1 VKVCIISTESIPTPP
16 SGYWGGIEAVCWD
29 LCEAL
34 SELGHDVSLV
44 ARPGSKCP
52 PNGFL
57 LETFPDVPDK
67 LGADERHF
75 NAYKGF
81 VADFDGVVHDHTN
94 GKKACTIHMDVLNTF
109 HWCQDPYT
117 VRYRN
122 ISAVSYAHAKWLLQ
136 HMPPDFQ
143 EVQVVH
149 HGIKAERFIY
159 QEEKKDHYLFFSV
172 IGAYKGAFD
181 ALKLAKETGV
191 KIVFAGRDGD
201 ATEAV
206 KNSGL
211 PNVTYV
217 GEVSNEKRAELM
229 SEAKALIFPTGAFG
243 KADWLEV
250 FGFVQLETLASG
262 TPVISS
268 NNGACPE
275 IIENGKTGF
284 TCKNY
289 EEMKQVVKENSVEDI
304 NPQTCRHVTET
315 QFSSE
320 RMAKDYVK
328 LYERILSG
336 EDW

>member
-1 VKVCIISTESIPTPP
+1 LISTENLPTPP
-16 SGYWGGIEAVCWD
+16 TGWWGGIEAVCWD
-29 LCEAL
+29 LCQAL

-52 PNGFL
+52 ANGFL

-75 NAYKGF
+75 NAYKDF

-94 GKKACTIHMDVLNTF
+94 GKKVHTIHMDVLNTM

-122 ISAVSYAHAKWLLQ
+122 ISAVSHAHAKWLLQ
-136 HMPPDFQ
+136 RMPQ
-143 EVQVVH
+143 GSEVQVVH
-149 HGIKAERFIY
+149 HGIKAERFRY
-159 QEEKKDHYLFFSV
+159 QEKKKDYYLFFSV

-250 FGFVQLETLASG
+250 FGFVQLEALASG

-268 NNGACPE
+268 ANGACPE
-275 IIENGKTGF
+275 IIENGKSGF
-284 TCKNY
+284 ICTNY
-289 EEMKQVVKENSVEDI
+289 EEMKLVIKENRVEEI
-304 NPQTCRHVTET
+304 SPRTCRLLTET
-315 QFSSE
+315 RFSAK
-320 RMAKDYVK
+320 RMANDYLS
-328 LYERILSG
+328 LYKKIEDG

>member
-1 VKVCIISTESIPTPP
+1 
-16 SGYWGGIEAVCWD
+16 
-29 LCEAL
+29 
-34 SELGHDVSLV
+34 LGHDVSLV

-75 NAYKGF
+75 NAYKDF

-94 GKKACTIHMDVLNTF
+94 GKKAHTIHMDVLNTM

-117 VRYRN
+117 VKHRN
-122 ISAVSYAHAKWLLQ
+122 ISAVSHAHKKWLLQ
-136 HMPPDFQ
+136 HMPQ
-143 EVQVVH
+143 RSEVQVVH
-149 HGIKAERFIY
+149 HGIKAERFMY

-172 IGAYKGAFD
+172 IGAYKGALD
-181 ALKLAKETGV
+181 ALKLAKETKV
-191 KIVFAGRDGD
+191 KIIFAGRDGD
-201 ATEAV
+201 ASEPV

-250 FGFVQLETLASG
+250 FGFVQLEALASG

-268 NNGACPE
+268 ANGACPE
-275 IIENGKTGF
+275 IVENDKTGF
-284 TCKNY
+284 ICESY
-289 EEMKQVVKENSVEDI
+289 EEMKKAVEEDWVQSI
-304 NPQTCRHVTET
+304 DPCECRHVTET
-315 QFSSE
+315 QFSSK
-320 RMAKDYVK
+320 RMAKDYIK
-328 LYERILSG
+328 LYEKILSG

>member
-1 VKVCIISTESIPTPP
+1 MKICLISTENLPTPP
-16 SGYWGGIEAVCWD
+16 TGWWGGIEAVCWD
-29 LCEAL
+29 LCQAL

-52 PNGFL
+52 QNGFL

-94 GKKACTIHMDVLNTF
+94 GKKAHKIHMDVLNTM
-109 HWCQDPYT
+109 HWCQDPSTVLYT
-117 VRYRN
+117 NV
-122 ISAVSYAHAKWLLQ
+122 SAVSHAHAKWLLQ
-136 HMPPDFQ
+136 HMPQ
-143 EVQVVH
+143 GSKVQVVH

-229 SEAKALIFPTGAFG
+229 SQAKALIFPTGAFG

-250 FGFVQLETLASG
+250 FGFVQLEALASG
-262 TPVISS
+262 TPVIASS
-268 NNGACPE
+268 NGACPE
-275 IIENGKTGF
+275 IIEDRKTGF
-284 TCKNY
+284 VCKNY
-289 EEMKQVVKENSVEDI
+289 EEMKQTIKENRVEEI
-304 NPQTCRHVTET
+304 NPKVCRASAQNE
-315 QFSSE
+315 FSAE
-320 RMAKDYVK
+320 RMANDYVK
-328 LYERILSG
+328 LYKRIVEG
-336 EDW
+336 DW